1 MYKLLALDLDGT
13 LVNSQKEITPHTQNI
28 LAEIQ
33 QKGIKIVLASGRP
46 PEGILPLAN
55 LLCLDRYAGYIMAF
69 NGGLIIDCQTG
80 NHLCE
85 NYLNPSF
92 YPLLYEKCHR
102 QGFAILTYLDGHIVS
117 EDINNKYVQY
127 NAMRNRMP
135 LLQLDSLLQQ
145 ITFPEPKWLVVG
157 EANELS
163 ELEKELQTLFH
174 NELSIYRSEP
184 FFLEILPSG
193 IEKANGIK
201 FIADKLNIQAKE
213 VLACGDSYNDINM
226 LRYAGL
232 GIAMANANKDVKA
245 AADYITCS
253 NDEDGVAYAVKK
265 FCEQ

>member
-1 MYKLLALDLDGT
+1 
-13 LVNSQKEITPHTQNI
+13 
-28 LAEIQ
+28 
-33 QKGIKIVLASGRP
+33 
-46 PEGILPLAN
+46 
-55 LLCLDRYAGYIMAF
+55 
-69 NGGLIIDCQTG
+69 
-80 NHLCE
+80 
-85 NYLNPSF
+85 
-92 YPLLYEKCHR
+92 
-102 QGFAILTYLDGHIVS
+102 
-117 EDINNKYVQY
+117 
-127 NAMRNRMP
+127 MP

-184 FFLEILPSG
+184 YFLEILPSG

-245 AADYITCS
+245 AADYITHS